1 MNAHVLLHL
10 LNNLG
15 NRDKMPDFLSILAFF
30 PTSLI
35 NSIIQ
40 GTQMFDSFLSY
51 DPKTT
56 LQSCFWCEMLRLCHI
71 YVTL

>member
-15 NRDKMPDFLSILAFF
+15 NRDKMPDLLSILAFF
-30 PTSLI
+30 PNKFNKFNNTGNTML
-35 NSIIQ
+35 
-40 GTQMFDSFLSY
+40 DSFLSY

-56 LQSCFWCEMLRLCHI
+56 LQSCFWC
-71 YVTL
+71 